1 VKLLRCLGAAA
12 VLSAATLARAD
23 LTGTTVE
30 ARLDASAEAWQ
41 QPTATVGPGVEFTG
55 SLASGMVQ
63 AALDLSP
70 AGLTFS
76 LINRSTG
83 NEFNPD
89 GIIDLGLRGFQLDNL
104 VSTTGPVRELTLLS
118 STFPAGTFDRLNVMP
133 GRVVWT
139 APELIMPGRGTLWQA
154 TWRIAH

>member
-1 VKLLRCLGAAA
+1 MKLQRCLVAAA
-12 VLSAATLARAD
+12 VLSAATFARAD
-23 LTGTTVE
+23 LTGGTVE
-30 ARLDASAEAWQ
+30 ARLDASAGGWQ

-63 AALDLSP
+63 AALDLSA

-83 NEFNPD
+83 NELNPD
-89 GIIDLGLRGFQLDNL
+89 GIVDLGLRGFQLDNL
-104 VSTTGPVRELTLLS
+104 VSTTGPVTELTLLS
-118 STFPAGTFDRLNVMP
+118 STFPAGTFDRLTVTP